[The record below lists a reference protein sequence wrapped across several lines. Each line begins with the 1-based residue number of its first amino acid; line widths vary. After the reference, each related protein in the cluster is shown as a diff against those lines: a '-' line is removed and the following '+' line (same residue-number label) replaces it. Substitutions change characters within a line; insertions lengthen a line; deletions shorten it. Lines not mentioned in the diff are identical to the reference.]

1 MVCHTGG
8 VLQVHMD
15 SSMIHGIS
23 LSMNIVNDGTKT
35 AIPVN
40 GLYTI
45 YTLCYL
51 LGRLCPSKKL
61 IMAALLNSWA
71 AAYTELCHAPFH
83 SDCQPCNNPYDLH
96 IHGNNECTPDY
107 KPHDKAN
114 QHWPVEWTHQM
125 MECSVYWFDIASS
138 ALVKDMLLPA
148 DHSYHK
154 GWYTFKPML
163 PLT

>member
-61 IMAALLNSWA
+61 IMAALLNS
-71 AAYTELCHAPFH
+71 
-83 SDCQPCNNPYDLH
+83 
-96 IHGNNECTPDY
+96 
-107 KPHDKAN
+107 
-114 QHWPVEWTHQM
+114 
-125 MECSVYWFDIASS
+125 
-138 ALVKDMLLPA
+138 
-148 DHSYHK
+148 
-154 GWYTFKPML
+154 
-163 PLT
+163 